1 MRRRFYQVSTL
12 IILIGT
18 ISIAGWYILAT
29 RRSEPAPSADPAATE
44 LAEVQDLT
52 VFTPVPTST
61 PFLPP
66 LESSISGDIH
76 YFYGDWESAIT
87 GYEDT
92 LAQAQTP
99 EEGSAALL
107 GLGKVFFQKGDFSRR
122 RYREIYYSILGIKI
136 F

>member
-18 ISIAGWYILAT
+18 ISIAGWYILT
-29 RRSEPAPSADPAATE
+29 IRRTKPVPSEDPAETE

-66 LESSISGDIH
+66 LESSLSGDIH
-76 YFYGDWESAIT
+76 YFYGDWECT
-87 GYEDT
+87 G
-92 LAQAQTP
+92 L
-99 EEGSAALL
+99 S
-107 GLGKVFFQKGDFSRR
+107 SRV
-122 RYREIYYSILGIKI
+122 
-136 F
+136 